1 MEITWQLVV
10 ALALV
15 ALAAGLLDTLAGG
28 GGLITVPALLLAGLP
43 PLQALATNKLQ
54 APAGTGMATYQVIRR
69 HGVRWADVRWPMLW
83 AFLGSIAGT
92 IAILFASTDA
102 LEIVIPVVLALIA
115 AYFLFVPRSH
125 QPPARA
131 RMSDATYEATVVPAI
146 GAYDGAFGPGTG
158 SLFALSGTAL
168 RALPLRRSTA
178 IAKTLNFATNV
189 ASLAVFVLAGK
200 IVWAV
205 GGVMILGQLVGAY
218 IGSHIL
224 LRVNPMVLRV
234 LIVAVSLTMLWRVL
248 ATS

>member
-1 MEITWQLVV
+1 MEVTWQAL
-10 ALALV
+10 ALLALV
-15 ALAAGLLDTLAGG
+15 ALLAGCLDTLAGG

-83 AFLGSIAGT
+83 AFLGSVAGT
-92 IAILFASTDA
+92 IAILFVSMDA

-115 AYFLFVPRSH
+115 AYFLFVPKSH
-125 QPPARA
+125 EPPSRA
-131 RMSDATYEATVVPAI
+131 RMSDPAYEATVVPAI

-158 SLFALSGTAL
+158 SLYALSGTAL

-178 IAKTLNFATNV
+178 IAKTLNFATNI
-189 ASLAVFVLAGK
+189 ASLIVFVIAGK
-200 IVWAV
+200 IVWLV
-205 GGVMILGQLVGAY
+205 GGVMIVGQLIGAY

-224 LRVNPMVLRV
+224 LRVNPIVLRV
-234 LIVAVSLTMLWRVL
+234 LIVVVSLTMLWRVL
-248 ATS
+248 AS

>member
-1 MEITWQLVV
+1 MDITWEILLLLAVV
-10 ALALV
+10 AL
-15 ALAAGLLDTLAGG
+15 LAGCLDTLAGG
-28 GGLITVPALLLAGLP
+28 GGLITVPALMLAGLP

-54 APAGTGMATYQVIRR
+54 APAGTGMATYQVIRK

-83 AFLGSIAGT
+83 AFLGSVAGT
-92 IAILFASTDA
+92 VAILFVSADA

-115 AYFLFVPRSH
+115 AYFLFVPKSH
-125 QPPARA
+125 EPPAKP
-131 RMSDATYEATVVPAI
+131 RMSDPTYEATVVPAI

-158 SLFALSGTAL
+158 SLFALSGVAL

-178 IAKTLNFATNV
+178 IAKTLNFATNI
-189 ASLAVFVLAGK
+189 ASLIVFVIAGK
-200 IVWAV
+200 IVWLV
-205 GGVMILGQLVGAY
+205 GGVMIVGQLIGAY

-248 ATS
+248 LS

>member
-1 MEITWQLVV
+1 MEVTWQAL
-10 ALALV
+10 ALLALV
-15 ALAAGLLDTLAGG
+15 ALLAGCLDTLAGG

-83 AFLGSIAGT
+83 AFLGSVAGT
-92 IAILFASTDA
+92 IAILFVSTDA

-115 AYFLFVPRSH
+115 AYFLFVPKSH
-125 QPPARA
+125 EPPSRA
-131 RMSDATYEATVVPAI
+131 RMSDPAYEATVVPAI

-158 SLFALSGTAL
+158 SLYALSGVAL

-178 IAKTLNFATNV
+178 IAKTLNFATNI
-189 ASLAVFVLAGK
+189 ASLIVFVIAGK
-200 IVWAV
+200 IVWLV
-205 GGVMILGQLVGAY
+205 GGVMIVGQLIGAY

-224 LRVNPMVLRV
+224 LRVNPIVLRV
-234 LIVAVSLTMLWRVL
+234 LIVVVSLTMLWRVL
-248 ATS
+248 AS